1 MPFFVYMPALLAV
14 PSPVVR
20 ISRIWFMTLVS
31 CRLWTLFTASVTDLA
46 LELASLSSL
55 AKDYQ
60 LRKGEC
66 FWNLMVDQLVRN
78 SPKLLNFITISRK
91 LSTIL

>member
-14 PSPVVR
+14 PSPVVC

-31 CRLWTLFTASVTDLA
+31 CRLWTLFTPSVTDLA

-55 AKDYQ
+55 TQDYQ
-60 LRKGEC
+60 LCKEGC

-78 SPKLLNFITISRK
+78 SPILLNFITIS
-91 LSTIL
+91 